1 MKIECDLLFYCNG
14 ASVNR
19 MKDEAFLQGV
29 INEKNGRIIVR
40 KSLQIQ
46 KEKCDNI
53 FAFGDCADNA
63 PQFAYIAGE
72 QAKTVAHNIKVLS
85 QGRETELKEFH
96 MGKYAMVLTLG
107 KKNGVSQLPGGIV
120 VGGKI
125 TGSIK
130 GKTLFAERY
139 WQLLGYDTTPEQ
151 VTYFDDPSL
160 SLKDT
165 YLSEETLTRFAKNTG
180 LTRYD
185 LIGLISGNWEAEK
198 QSENKPS
205 DNSSVGQEELKENK
219 ETTETEEKT
228 Q

>member
-1 MKIECDLLFYCNG
+1 MRTKLLHKLKDELFNVDLRLGEALVEPESKQETENEKENESDESKKKEQVVEKRYLEGKRTIKTSKGNEIECDLLFYCNG

-107 KKNGVSQLPGGIV
+107 KK
-120 VGGKI
+120 KM
-125 TGSIK
+125 
-130 GKTLFAERY
+130 E
-139 WQLLGYDTTPEQ
+139 
-151 VTYFDDPSL
+151 
-160 SLKDT
+160 
-165 YLSEETLTRFAKNTG
+165 
-180 LTRYD
+180 
-185 LIGLISGNWEAEK
+185 
-198 QSENKPS
+198 
-205 DNSSVGQEELKENK
+205 
-219 ETTETEEKT
+219 
-228 Q
+228 